1 MKIENINIPLM
12 ISGNLIE
19 NINLND
25 NYYRMR
31 IETPQIARKAKPGHF
46 VMLSMW
52 KNKDPFLKRPFSFYG
67 IESDSGTFD
76 ILYKE
81 IKLLEEAGYN
91 LELTG
96 FSETEIQTI
105 LANNQ
110 MDKLP
115 DTEFVGDFQDLNEV
129 LIISIDDSNQRETIK
144 GFFELPITKKSMR
157 GKEAL
162 EVIKR
167 KCSNS

>member
-31 IETPQIARKAKPGHF
+31 IEAPQIARKAKPGQF

-52 KNKDPFLKRPFSFYG
+52 KNKDSFLKRPFSFYG

-81 IKLLEEAGYN
+81 IGKDTQIIG
-91 LELTG
+91 
-96 FSETEIQTI
+96 
-105 LANNQ
+105 
-110 MDKLP
+110 LP
-115 DTEFVGDFQDLNEV
+115 P
-129 LIISIDDSNQRETIK
+129 LI
-144 GFFELPITKKSMR
+144 
-157 GKEAL
+157 
-162 EVIKR
+162 
-167 KCSNS
+167 